1 MVLNQF
7 AFFGLQQPQKMS
19 DFLDDLVLLAEHAFE
34 LFNLFL
40 VLLFELL
47 QPVIG
52 DHFLFLQSR
61 IYSLVQ
67 LRVQFF
73 ELLLALFDLSL
84 HLFLL
89 RDRLLPI
96 LGELSEEW
104 VVLFVFLLLHSNY
117 ISLTHHFFCKML
129 KKYYT
134 SSVPSSGRSVQW
146 TPFLALSRP
155 NTARKDLGRTD
166 RASSGSCGPQSSLRD
181 GTTFSCLTYKAMHGP
196 FVNYYTIWL
205 YSGTTPL

>member
-1 MVLNQF
+1 
-7 AFFGLQQPQKMS
+7 MS

-96 LGELSEEW
+96 LGELSEE
-104 VVLFVFLLLHSNY
+104 
-117 ISLTHHFFCKML
+117 
-129 KKYYT
+129 
-134 SSVPSSGRSVQW
+134 
-146 TPFLALSRP
+146 
-155 NTARKDLGRTD
+155 
-166 RASSGSCGPQSSLRD
+166 
-181 GTTFSCLTYKAMHGP
+181 
-196 FVNYYTIWL
+196 
-205 YSGTTPL
+205 